1 MDDDLPNA
9 VFSCPICRGLMEV
22 VYQRFGQIVV
32 VCAECHTGLT
42 IPKTAPDV
50 LKRKREG
57 TWTPPK
63 PHDDD

>member
-1 MDDDLPNA
+1 
-9 VFSCPICRGLMEV
+9 MEV

-42 IPKTAPDV
+42 IPKTASDV

-63 PHDDD
+63 PHDDG